1 MMKIKAALLKLV
13 TLVLLFA
20 GFTATAQRKPAKFN
34 HMAIYV
40 VDLEKATVFYRD
52 ILQIDTIPEP
62 FHDGRHTWF
71 RLGETGQF
79 HVISGIKEAVAHEK
93 NAHLCFSV
101 ASMDDMITRLKKYN
115 IDFENL
121 KGENKMQT
129 TRVDGIKQIYLKD
142 PDGYWVEINNDYR

>member
-1 MMKIKAALLKLV
+1 MKTKLAIPGLL
-13 TLVLLFA
+13 TLIVL
-20 GFTATAQRKPAKFN
+20 FTALGVVGQRKPAKFN

-40 VDLEKATVFYRD
+40 FDLQKATVFYRD

-71 RLGETGQF
+71 KLGETSQF
-79 HVISGIKEAVAHEK
+79 HVISGIKEAGTHEK

-101 ASMDDMITRLKKYN
+101 ASMDDMIARLNKYN